1 MFLGL
6 LRLAHKYN
14 IADLT
19 SFCVDYLMD
28 NISLDNAL
36 DVLITAHLTN
46 QDSLFDVTANFIWA
60 KRGNLVKTEWWK
72 ELSEKNPRLVAKLTN
87 SMLKLE

>member
-60 KRGNLVKTEWWK
+60 KRGNLVTTEWWK